1 MNLIFL
7 AWDRW
12 LVGAF
17 RRGWSW
23 RYAAYFLMRS
33 GWKISYKNVNGID
46 GNMSTIFPAVGPKTA
61 SNERIERR
69 PLATVFNEP
78 CTTRVHTT
86 KWYIGE
92 IDKIVDLKTR
102 KEETVSTQL
111 KRRRRRRRR
120 RWRRPNDPWKG
131 LTNRR
136 LFGRWPF
143 SLSVS
148 FTKQI
153 RWLGFRW
160 ISFPLT
166 ERPCPP
172 PYTSDRWS
180 SFDLL
185 IRPKVKL
192 ELC

>member
-92 IDKIVDLKTR
+92 IDKIVALKTR

-111 KRRRRRRRR
+111 KRRRRRRRRRR

-143 SLSVS
+143 LCLSLSQSKSADWVS
-148 FTKQI
+148 AGLVFL
-153 RWLGFRW
+153 WLKGPA
-160 ISFPLT
+160 PLRT
-166 ERPCPP
+166 LLTADP
-172 PYTSDRWS
+172 
-180 SFDLL
+180 LL
-185 IRPKVKL
+185 IF
-192 ELC
+192 